1 MDAGRTVIL
10 YNNVKGDCAACVAG
24 TGRSNLNC
32 CFTWFESGHSDM
44 ALGGAVGN
52 LCNTRVA
59 GCYFQRAAVVV
70 DTNDL
75 GITDIQILVVNVIQC
90 YLLILTARARI
101 RTARGSTLGRGCIT
115 SASFDI
121 QWFCIVINAVTVTI
135 QTIDLSIAI
144 QFGRRISV
152 SIVYDCI
159 AVIDNVTIC
168 NGF

>member
-32 CFTWFESGHSDM
+32 CFTRFESGHSDM

-75 GITDIQILVVNVIQC
+75 GITDIQILVVDVIQC

>member
-1 MDAGRTVIL
+1 
-10 YNNVKGDCAACVAG
+10 
-24 TGRSNLNC
+24 
-32 CFTWFESGHSDM
+32 M

-59 GCYFQRAAVVV
+59 GCYLQRAAVVV
-70 DTNDL
+70 DTYDL
-75 GITDIQILVVNVIQC
+75 GVTDIQILVVDIIQC
-90 YLLILTARARI
+90 YLLILAARAGI
-101 RTARGSTLGRGCIT
+101 RTARGSALGRGCIT

-159 AVIDNVTIC
+159 AIIDNVTIC